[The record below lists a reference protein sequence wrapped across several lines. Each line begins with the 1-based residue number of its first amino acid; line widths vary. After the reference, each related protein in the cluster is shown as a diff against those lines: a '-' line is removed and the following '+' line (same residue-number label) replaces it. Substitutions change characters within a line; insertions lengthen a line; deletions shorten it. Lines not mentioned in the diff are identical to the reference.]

1 MKRDW
6 DLIRRIL
13 LKLEEKANNTDFLLS
28 SDFPPFDSPKV
39 AYHFELL
46 YQAGLIV
53 GEPIR
58 TIGHSDFYAQALT
71 WQGHELLDKIR
82 QDTVWNKIKS
92 IAREKSLDL
101 TLDSVKLIAGK
112 LIEIM
117 L

>member
-13 LKLEEKANNTDFLLS
+13 LKLEEKSDSTGFLYSTDI
-28 SDFPPFDSPKV
+28 PPFDKEKV
-39 AYHFELL
+39 AYHYDLL
-46 YQAGLIV
+46 YQAGLIN
-53 GEPIR
+53 GEPIL
-58 TIGHSDFYAQALT
+58 TIGCKDFYAQSLT

-82 QDTVWNKIKS
+82 NDTFWNKIQS
-92 IAREKSLDL
+92 TAREKSLDL

-112 LIEIM
+112 LIEMM